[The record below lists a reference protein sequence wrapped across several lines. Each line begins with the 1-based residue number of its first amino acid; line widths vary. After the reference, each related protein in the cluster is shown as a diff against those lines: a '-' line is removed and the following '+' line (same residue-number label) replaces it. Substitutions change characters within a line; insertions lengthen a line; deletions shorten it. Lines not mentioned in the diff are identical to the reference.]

1 MTAVKPAR
9 CVIAA
14 ILSDAIRSK
23 VCRSLCGVLLVLC
36 TSGSPVYAQ
45 FIETFVASTG
55 SDGNNCSTVPL
66 ACRTF
71 GHALTQTFSGGQITV
86 LDSADYGVA
95 SITGGISII
104 NDSAGTATN
113 ALSANGFGG
122 VSGMVYID
130 AGSSDTVTLRG
141 LVLNAETFSGN
152 PSFNGLLINNAQRVN
167 IENCTILNAPGS
179 GILVSPG
186 VQPAT
191 LPPVI
196 NISIQNTT
204 VNGNSAGVKVSSSL
218 NVPLNITIAGSHI
231 DNNAGG
237 GVKVDGGGG
246 GGPIAISILD
256 STISHNGGNG
266 LNAVSNASNVMVNL
280 LRDVFGFNGASGMQ
294 ANGTSAAV
302 VVNNTALL
310 NNANGLAAINGG
322 RILTYGNNSIVG
334 TGGSSFTGTAS
345 LQ

>member
-1 MTAVKPAR
+1 MTAVKPTR
-9 CVIAA
+9 CA
-14 ILSDAIRSK
+14 LSATSLDWIRSK
-23 VCRSLCGVLLVLC
+23 VCRWLCGLVLVLC

-55 SDGNNCSTVPL
+55 SDGNNCSTVTL
-66 ACRTF
+66 ACRSF
-71 GHALTQTFSGGQITV
+71 GKALMQTFSGGQITV
-86 LDSADYGVA
+86 LDAADYGPA

-104 NDSAGTATN
+104 NDNGGTATN
-113 ALSANGFGG
+113 ALGGVGFGG
-122 VSGMVYID
+122 ISGMVYID

-186 VQPAT
+186 LQPAT

-196 NISIQNTT
+196 NINIQNTT
-204 VNGNSAGVKVSSSL
+204 VNGNSAGVKVASTVSAP
-218 NVPLNITIAGSHI
+218 VNITIAGSHI
-231 DNNAGG
+231 DNNSGG
-237 GVKVDGGGG
+237 GVRVDAGS
-246 GGPIAISILD
+246 GGPITMSIVD
-256 STISHNGGNG
+256 STFSHNGGNG

-280 LRDVFGFNGASGMQ
+280 LRDVIGVNGGAGIQ

-302 VVNNTALL
+302 VVNSTALL
-310 NNANGLAAINGG
+310 NNSTALSVVGGG